1 MPLCAGLVM
10 EQLGI
15 LLLFCSIWCSS
26 IGQTELVATEGPKV
40 WFIWPT
46 IPVNGNL
53 TCPSDTNNGNEQPR
67 ACYTLQET
75 VANRSIGEM
84 VFQSNTKVVFL
95 SGVHVL
101 ESVTPLFVMVRD
113 VDNLTLVGDDNR
125 VTGLYGLPQP
135 ATKVLCKSPVGFAF
149 FSATNLSLVN
159 LTMAGCG
166 ANITNTLYIEAFVI
180 LTHGVHAVG
189 DEQKAALFL
198 VNTRDLHIENCSIQ
212 SSLGFGVLGV
222 NTLGN
227 TTISRSIFLANNIN
241 ILSLD
246 RCQFTPADN
255 SDYTACN
262 GGNMLLVFEDVFD
275 CPSEKVQ
282 YTLTI
287 SASIFAF
294 GITTFSGYLSES
306 FLTRGSGFGAIL
318 SQSSYGIDITL
329 DSVASYG
336 NGAVRGANFYFNVY
350 EVVRNSSITLTD
362 CSSSDGNNALVRID
376 NFLRVSEG
384 VAAGLH
390 LEYGTSAPESSP
402 RPVCSGPVSLPREI
416 LRVSNSVFSNNSAVT
431 AAGMYLSLNLNDRI
445 LGRSGE
451 GELLVRVLVENC
463 TFIENQGL
471 RGAGIFISTT
481 KTINVQARALVTI
494 THTTFARNGYILIPV
509 RNLTGIAT
517 DYRYSILELVSTN
530 LSMTT
535 SRFINNEGSAM
546 SLFASTALIN
556 GEILFDSN
564 NGIRGGAIDLDNS
577 YIYLCP
583 NTNISF
589 VNNFAIQ
596 TGGAINTVSREDI
609 RLACFYQVNDPDFLI
624 DPNIRLYFEG
634 NYAEEA
640 GSVLYGGSI
649 DSCYVEATS
658 YFSGQSSTYVFDQIT
673 TIGYHNSESSLIS
686 SEALRLCS
694 CASGF
699 PDCTQDGA
707 VSNARVYPGGTFVTS
722 AVAVGQRNGTTPA
735 IVYSSFNP
743 GFGKTGSI
751 FPLQR
756 VQQAGK
762 SCSNFTF
769 TVQTDSSYATII
781 LAVTPSSGNT
791 IIANSLNLVINV
803 VVLPCPAGFNLLNGT
818 CACDTVQC
826 DLVEQTVRRSG
837 GSWINAT
844 YDSNGTYSGLIVHDS
859 CPYDYCKASESDIDL
874 TDPDAQCNFNRTG
887 ILCGACKPG
896 LSIPL
901 ATSQCKK
908 CSDVSLSLLLAYALA
923 GAILVAILFVLNLT
937 LSMGTL
943 GGLIFYANI
952 VRINQSIFFPPGSLN
967 AIVVFIAWIN
977 LDPGTD
983 YCFFDGMDSYA
994 RTCLTYAFPIY
1005 IWFIVGV
1012 IILVSRYS
1020 ARVAKICGSSAVPVL
1035 ATLILLSYT
1044 KLLQA
1049 VLFSLSSTAILLP
1062 DGTFRIVWSLD
1073 GNIDFLKGKHIAL
1086 GVLGSVLLI
1095 FFIIP
1100 YALFLILAPTP
1111 CGQYLTKYRLL
1122 KWINKLKPFLD
1133 AHTGHYRD
1141 HYRYWTG
1148 LLLLVRVVIAL
1159 LVSLNLT
1166 NITAAPL
1173 LVVTIMMFM
1182 LVAAA
1187 WSGGGVYR
1195 TWPRNLLECS
1205 FFVNLGI
1212 FAVSTMFVLK
1222 IGGNQEA
1229 LFYTSGTVALL
1240 EFLGILVYHVYHQA
1254 KKLKRMREW
1263 GSAAAAMCVK
1273 RPKDKGETVDLV
1285 ESTHKVTQT
1294 TVGLREPLLE
1304 NCN

>member
-1 MPLCAGLVM
+1 MFIVQVIMRRLDT
-10 EQLGI
+10 
-15 LLLFCSIWCSS
+15 LLLFCFMWCSLIDHAEQS
-26 IGQTELVATEGPKV
+26 ASDSVKV
-40 WFIWPT
+40 WYIWPT
-46 IPVNGNL
+46 IPNGNL
-53 TCPSDTNNGNEQPR
+53 NCPRDP
-67 ACYTLQET
+67 CYSLQET
-75 VANRSIGEM
+75 IVNRSIGEM
-84 VFQSNTKVVFL
+84 IFQSNSRVVFL

-101 ESVTPLFVMVRD
+101 ESDNPLSVTIRD
-113 VDNLTLVGDDNR
+113 AENLTLIGDDNSII
-125 VTGLYGLPQP
+125 GLYGLPQP
-135 ATKVLCKSPVGFAF
+135 ATKVLCKTPVGFAF
-149 FSATNLSLVN
+149 LSITNLSLVN
-159 LTMAGCG
+159 LTMSGCG
-166 ANITNTLYIEAFVI
+166 ANISDTLYIEAFVI
-180 LTHGVHAVG
+180 LTHGVHAIG

-198 VNTRDLHIENCSIQ
+198 VNISNLRIEHCSIQ

-227 TTISRSIFLANNIN
+227 TVIDQSVFLANNIN
-241 ILSLD
+241 ILNLE
-246 RCQFTPADN
+246 RCQFSPADN

-262 GGNMLLVFEDVFD
+262 GGNMLLVFEDVFN

-282 YTLTI
+282 YSVTV
-287 SASIFAF
+287 SATVFAF
-294 GITTFSGYLSES
+294 GITTFAGYLSES

-318 SQSSYGIDITL
+318 SQSSYGVDITL
-329 DSVASYG
+329 DSIASYG
-336 NGAVRGANFYFNVY
+336 NGAVRGANFYFGIY

-362 CSSSDGNNALVRID
+362 CSSSNGNNALVRID
-376 NFLRVSEG
+376 NFLQVSEG

-402 RPVCSGPVSLPREI
+402 RPICSGAVRLPREI
-416 LRVSNSVFSNNSAVT
+416 LRVSNSVFTNNSAVT
-431 AAGMYLSLNLNDRI
+431 AAGMYISLNLNDRI
-445 LGRSGE
+445 MGGNGDRE
-451 GELLVRVLVENC
+451 VLVRVLVENC
-463 TFIENQGL
+463 TFTENQGL
-471 RGAGIFISTT
+471 RGAGIFISKTQ
-481 KTINVQARALVTI
+481 TINVQARTLVTI
-494 THTTFARNGYILIPV
+494 TNITFIRNGYTPLPV
-509 RNLTGIAT
+509 RNLTGIAV

-530 LSMTT
+530 LSMT
-535 SRFINNEGSAM
+535 SSKFINNEGSAM
-546 SLFASTALIN
+546 SLFASTALID
-556 GEILFDSN
+556 GEILFNSN
-564 NGIRGGAIDLDNS
+564 NAIKGGAMDLDNS
-577 YIYLCP
+577 YIYLRP
-583 NTNISF
+583 NANLNFI
-589 VNNFAIQ
+589 NNFALQ
-596 TGGAINTVSREDI
+596 TGGAINAVSREDI
-609 RLACFYQVNDPDFLI
+609 RLPCFYQVSDPDFLI
-624 DPNIRLYFEG
+624 DPNISLYFEG

-640 GSVLYGGSI
+640 GSLLYGGSI

-673 TIGYHNSESSLIS
+673 TIGYHSSESSLIS

-694 CASGF
+694 CASGL
-699 PDCTQDGA
+699 PDCTQSGA
-707 VSNARVYPGGTFVTS
+707 ISNARVYPGGTFVTS

-735 IVYSSFNP
+735 IIYSSFNP
-743 GFGKTGSI
+743 GFGMTGSI
-751 FPLQR
+751 SPLQGI
-756 VQQAGK
+756 QQAGK

-769 TVQTDSSYATII
+769 TVQTDSSYSTII
-781 LAVTPSSGNT
+781 LTPSSGNLV
-791 IIANSLNLVINV
+791 IANNLNLVVNV
-803 VVLPCPAGFNLLNGT
+803 QLLPCPAGFILRNGT
-818 CACDTVQC
+818 CTCDPVPQIASY
-826 DLVEQTVRRSG
+826 DLECNLEEQTVRRLG

-844 YDSNGTYSGLIVHDS
+844 YYNNGTYSGLIVHES
-859 CPYDYCKASESDIDL
+859 CPYDYCNRDETDIDL
-874 TDPDAQCNFNRTG
+874 TDPDMQCNFNRTG

-908 CSDVSLSLLLAYALA
+908 CSNVSLSLLIAYALA
-923 GAILVAILFVLNLT
+923 GATLVAILFILNLT

-952 VRINQSIFFPPGSLN
+952 VHINQSIFFPPGSLN

-977 LDPGTD
+977 LDPGVD

-994 RTCLTYAFPIY
+994 RTWLTYAFPLY

-1012 IILVSRYS
+1012 ITIVSRYS
-1020 ARVAKICGSSAVPVL
+1020 TRLAKICGSTAVPVL

-1049 VLFSLSSTAILLP
+1049 VLFSLSSIAVLLP
-1062 DGTFRIVWSLD
+1062 DGSFRIVWSLD

-1086 GVLGSVLLI
+1086 GVFGNLLLI

-1148 LLLLVRVVIAL
+1148 LLLLARVIIAIF
-1159 LVSLNLT
+1159 VSLNLANT
-1166 NITAAPL
+1166 VVTVPL

-1182 LVAAA
+1182 LVAIA

-1195 TWPRNLLECS
+1195 SWPRNLLECS
-1205 FFVNLGI
+1205 FFLNLGI

-1229 LFYTSGTVALL
+1229 LFYTSGTIALL
-1240 EFLGILVYHVYHQA
+1240 EFLGILVYHIYHQA
-1254 KKLKRMREW
+1254 KKLRRVREW
-1263 GSAAAAMCVK
+1263 ALATVANCKCIK
-1273 RPKDKGETVDLV
+1273 RPKDEEENVDLA
-1285 ESTHKVTQT
+1285 ESTCKVTHT

-1304 NCN
+1304 N